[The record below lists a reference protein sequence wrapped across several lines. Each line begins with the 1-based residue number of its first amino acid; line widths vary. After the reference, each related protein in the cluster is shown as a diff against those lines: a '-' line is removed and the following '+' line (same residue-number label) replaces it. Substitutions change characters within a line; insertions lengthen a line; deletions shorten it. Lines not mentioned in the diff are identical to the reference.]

1 MVTVVDR
8 GRVVESG
15 GVVVDSD
22 IVVEHDIVVVEHD
35 MAPDPPPAE
44 GAWYE
49 PLAFGGPL
57 DPAGTLFAFAL
68 SVAAT
73 VGLVVLVAAVVR
85 VVTGA

>member
-22 IVVEHDIVVVEHD
+22 IVVEHDIALD
-35 MAPDPPPAE
+35 APPAE

-73 VGLVVLVAAVVR
+73 VGLVVMVAAVVR